1 MGRAR
6 RPGPRSL
13 ELLRWIERLD
23 VVGLEPLGLAH
34 RLSTRTTYSHVERL
48 AAAGLVERLSERNGT
63 LVAITGNGRREVRPE
78 LVDRRAP
85 RRSLSSGILVNHALA
100 TSWFAA
106 RTTLR
111 GLSWVSD
118 REMRT
123 RSEWQVP
130 VLTLYQ
136 RRSHRPDLGV
146 GEEPNRIAI
155 EIELTAKAADR
166 LRSIFYAYEHQVALR
181 KLAGVIYVVDHP
193 AVRRSV
199 ERAARRAGLRDDR
212 FRIVEL
218 GAVCETTRRLATE
231 PDPRTEAA

>member
-34 RLSTRTTYSHVERL
+34 RLSMRTTYSHVERL
-48 AAAGLVERLSERNGT
+48 VAAGLVERLSERNGT
-63 LVAITGNGRREVRPE
+63 LVAITGPGRREVRPE

-100 TSWFAA
+100 TSWLAA

-123 RSEWQVP
+123 MSGWQVP
-130 VLTLYQ
+130 VLMLH
-136 RRSHRPDLGV
+136 RRGSHRPDLGV
-146 GEEPNRIAI
+146 GEATRIAI

-166 LRSIFYAYEHQVALR
+166 LRAIFWAYEHQIALR
-181 KLAGVIYVVDHP
+181 HLAGVIYVVDHP

-199 ERAARRAGLRDDR
+199 LRAARTVGLSKEQ
-212 FRIVEL
+212 FRILEL
-218 GAVCETTRRLATE
+218 EDVYETTRRLARD
-231 PDPRTEAA
+231 PDRRTAAT